1 MRQVFDLKHKN
12 NSMKNIFLFLFSVTL
27 LSSCVTSK
35 VHEDLQTKYDV
46 ATTENENL
54 RKQAQQMEVD
64 LKELEAKMKKASKD
78 LKTMEGDTIEL
89 GYELRRMKKNYADL
103 NRQYEYLLNNN
114 STMLADNARQN
125 KALLERLEALQEE
138 LEIKEDSLS
147 TETAK
152 LGLYQD
158 ELYKKSKR
166 LVQLEQVISEQ
177 DSIMNYV
184 QTKLSSALMGFEGKG
199 LTIEKRNGKVY
210 VSLENSLL
218 FASGSWEVSAK
229 GKMALDNLSKVLGE
243 NPDIKVLVEGHT
255 DTDAYR
261 GSGQV
266 KDNWDL
272 SVMRATSVVKILTE
286 DKNVIGANVTAAGKS
301 FLVPIATNDT
311 KEGKA
316 ANRRIE
322 IILTPD
328 LEGLYDVVE

>member
-1 MRQVFDLKHKN
+1 
-12 NSMKNIFLFLFSVTL
+12 MKNIFTFLFAVTL

-35 VHEDLQTKYDV
+35 VHEDLQAKYDV
-46 ATTENENL
+46 ASTENENL

-64 LKELEAKMKKASKD
+64 LKELEAKMNKASKD
-78 LKTMEGDTIEL
+78 LKTMEGDTVEL
-89 GYELRRMKKNYADL
+89 GYELRKMKKNYADL

-114 STMLADNARQN
+114 STLLADNARQN
-125 KALLERLEALQEE
+125 KALLERLENLQEE
-138 LEIKEDSLS
+138 LEIKEDSLN

-152 LGLYQD
+152 LSAYQN
-158 ELYKKSKR
+158 ELYEKNKR
-166 LVQLEQVISEQ
+166 LVQLETVISEQ
-177 DSIMNYV
+177 DSIMNFV

-199 LTIEKRNGKVY
+199 LTIEKKNGKVY

-218 FASGSWEVSAK
+218 FASGSWEVSQK

-255 DTDAYR
+255 DSDAYR

-301 FLVPIATNDT
+301 DLVSIASNESA
-311 KEGKA
+311 EGKA
-316 ANRRIE
+316 QNRRIE

-328 LEGLYDVVE
+328 LEGLYDVVKE

>member
-1 MRQVFDLKHKN
+1 MREVIGLKHKN
-12 NSMKNIFLFLFSVTL
+12 NSMKNIFLFLFVAIL

-35 VHEDLQTKYDV
+35 VHEDLQNKYDV
-46 ATTENENL
+46 ATTENDNL

-78 LKTMEGDTIEL
+78 LKTMEGDTVEL
-89 GYELRRMKKNYADL
+89 GYDLRRMQKNYADL

-114 STMLADNARQN
+114 STLLADNARQN
-125 KALLERLEALQEE
+125 KALLERLEDLQEE
-138 LEIKEDSLS
+138 LEIKEDSLN

-152 LGLYQD
+152 LDAYQA
-158 ELYKKSKR
+158 ELYEKNRR
-166 LVQLEQVISEQ
+166 LVQLETVISEQ

-255 DTDAYR
+255 DSDAYR

-301 FLVPIATNDT
+301 DLVPIATNDT
-311 KEGKA
+311 AEGKA
-316 ANRRIE
+316 QNRRIE